1 MKLAE
6 ALRENS
12 TLEKLVLDG
21 DRSFRPSVNA
31 MSSSP
36 YVRLYSRWE
45 GLTAVYR
52 ERSRFR

>member
-1 MKLAE
+1 VKLAE